1 MKTEIISQRHNLM
14 IVHVELQHHQLHIYD
29 LFVSDPQGL
38 KNVLHEQYV
47 IVRQTNFSA
56 YVLKIS
62 RTILI

>member
-1 MKTEIISQRHNLM
+1 MAGNNGGKRQHFKNIYNLM
-14 IVHVELQHHQLHIYD
+14 
-29 LFVSDPQGL
+29 QGL

-56 YVLKIS
+56 YVLKIR